1 VDVRGRP
8 APHVALLAREML
20 WAWLAMSGLHDL
32 FARYTFGHPERAAAE
47 LRAVLPAH
55 VVSEVDW
62 SSLRREPVSVVDPE
76 LRETESDLLFTARLR
91 SGQPLLLYVLLEHQS
106 SVDRWM
112 ALRMLRYVVRQ
123 VERWR
128 QEHPKSEKLPL
139 IIPLVMYHGPDGAWT
154 APRRVEDLFDLPE
167 GEAERERWMA
177 LVPRF
182 EYLLD
187 DLTAEGEEALGA
199 RPGPPLVRLAWLV
212 LRHGRSEELARKL
225 PDWVT
230 LFAQVQAGPEGAEHL
245 VVVIRYLLWTGGKA
259 VHKAARQV
267 LHSLVDGQRAEE
279 LMGSWAEEMIE
290 RGVEKGL
297 ARGREEGREEGR
309 LQERAEAVLRILTKR
324 GVQVDEAARRRIL
337 SCTDGA
343 TLDRWFDRALNAT
356 ALSEVLDGLAQ

>member
-1 VDVRGRP
+1 MPGP
-8 APHVALLAREML
+8 
-20 WAWLAMSGLHDL
+20 HDL

-62 SSLRREPVSVVDPE
+62 SSLRQESGSVVDPE

-91 SGQPLLLYVLLEHQS
+91 SGRSVLLYVLLEHQS
-106 SVDRWM
+106 SVDAWM

-128 QEHPKSEKLPL
+128 QEHPESTRLPV

-167 GEAERERWMA
+167 AEEERERWRA

-187 DLTAEGEEALGA
+187 DLTAEREEALRA
-199 RPGPPLVRLAWLV
+199 RSGPPLARLAWLV
-212 LRHGRSEELARKL
+212 LRYGRTKELARRM
-225 PDWVT
+225 PDWAA

-245 VVVIRYLLWTGGKA
+245 VVVIRYLQWMGDGA
-259 VHKAARQV
+259 AIRAAARQV
-267 LHSLVDGQRAEE
+267 LHSVLDAQRAEV

-290 RGVEKGL
+290 QGVQKGL
-297 ARGREEGREEGR
+297 AQGVAQGR
-309 LQERAEAVLRILTKR
+309 LQERAELVLRTLTAR
-324 GVQVDEAARRRIL
+324 GVHTDESVRQRIL

-356 ALSEVLDGLAQ
+356 TLRDVLDDLPQ